1 MTSQQSNKKPNW
13 LIALQRDLWKNPDRF
28 MAIKV
33 SVAMALLVIPFIF
46 LQKPYCS
53 VTLALGVVAAGLA
66 ETDDHP
72 RGRLKAIIVTIL
84 VFAITTIS
92 VSILKPFPFW
102 FGAGFI
108 LSTIVYVII
117 GGISERYRGISYGAI
132 LIGIYA
138 MLGYQEG
145 TPWYLMP
152 VLLSSGAL
160 FYAIISLFIL
170 WRKPYRLLEEQ
181 LSRGFLALSDY
192 LEEKARLFPYNE
204 HNETEVGHRLAILN
218 VAVVNALEKS
228 KAVLNSYGQE
238 VRDQKEL
245 LPYLQRFMLLQ
256 SLHERAASSHE
267 RYETLGEKVGCGE
280 ILEGF
285 GELLLQ
291 LSFATRLVSE
301 NMLTGQVYKHP
312 VSIAWI
318 ITALESEIE
327 VIPPEDQQLLVL
339 LLHNLTRS
347 HLSLQNLDKPEES
360 ESIPRLAQDSR
371 TVWERIKDLLSFKH
385 PRLRYAIRLS
395 SCFLIGYLLVHY
407 FNLEKGEW
415 VILTSLFVNQ
425 PTYSETRRRLF
436 QRVLGTISGV
446 VIGVAIIQLLPTITG
461 QMLLMILA
469 TYGFFYWKISNYSFA
484 VVFITIYVLCSNN
497 LSAGSGVAD
506 MAPRILDTV
515 IGALL
520 AILAIRLL
528 WPGWQHRKL
537 PHLLSQAL
545 KNNASYFKTILLEYE
560 GSVPKDDDLEYRIA
574 RREAHK
580 ADNELT
586 LSWQSMRLEPKK
598 QQKFMKFAFTFTYLN
613 HALLS
618 YLSALGARRGAGAT
632 MFKDFESYSAQ
643 IEQALL
649 EVGGMLE
656 EKGKNPIQ
664 VNLKPILLQLKERID
679 STADQQERQQLR
691 LLYNVAGVGNKLV
704 KQSEALRKESN

>member
-1 MTSQQSNKKPNW
+1 MAELKDNTIPQW
-13 LIALQRDLWKNPDRF
+13 IRAFQRELWKNPDRF
-28 MAIKV
+28 MAIKI
-33 SVAMALLVIPFIF
+33 SVVMALLVIPFIII
-46 LQKPYCS
+46 QKPYYS

-72 RGRLKAIIVTIL
+72 KGRLKAVVLTIL
-84 VFAITTIS
+84 VFAVTTFS
-92 VSILKPFPFW
+92 VSLLKPFPLW

-138 MLGYQEG
+138 MLGYKNG
-145 TPWYLMP
+145 TSWYLMP
-152 VLLSSGAL
+152 ALLCSGAL
-160 FYAIISLFIL
+160 FYAVISLLIL

-181 LSRGFLALSDY
+181 LSRGFLALADY

-204 HNETEVGHRLAILN
+204 HDETAVGHSLAILN
-218 VAVVNALEKS
+218 VAVVNSLEKC

-238 VRDQKEL
+238 VKDQMEL
-245 LPYLQRFMLLQ
+245 LPYLQRFMFLQ

-267 RYETLGEKVGCGE
+267 RYETLGEKVGCRE

-291 LSFATRLVSE
+291 LSYATRLVSE
-301 NMLTGQVYKHP
+301 SMLTGQQYKHP
-312 VSIAWI
+312 VSIGWI
-318 ITALESEIE
+318 VTALESEIE
-327 VIPPEDQQLLVL
+327 VLPSEDQQLLVL
-339 LLHNLTRS
+339 LLHNLSRS
-347 HLSLQNLDKPEES
+347 HHSLQNLNKPEES
-360 ESIPRLAQDSR
+360 TSIPRLAKDTR
-371 TVWERIKDLLSFKH
+371 TVWERIKDQLSFKH

-395 SCFLIGYLLVHY
+395 SCFLVGYLLVY
-407 FNLEKGEW
+407 FFNIEKGEW
-415 VILTSLFVNQ
+415 VMLTSLFVNQ

-446 VIGVAIIQLLPTITG
+446 VVGVAIIQLFPTIAG

-469 TYGFFYWKISNYSFA
+469 AFGFFFWRISKYSFA

-497 LSAGSGVAD
+497 LSSGSGVDD
-506 MAPRILDTV
+506 MAPRILDTLL
-515 IGALL
+515 GALL
-520 AILAIRLL
+520 AILAIRFL

-537 PHLLSQAL
+537 PHLLSEAL
-545 KNNASYFKTILLEYE
+545 KNNAYYFKTILQEYE
-560 GSVPKDDDLEYRIA
+560 GSQHEDDILKYRIA
-574 RREAHK
+574 RRAAHK

-598 QQKFMKFAFTFTYLN
+598 QQKFMKFAFTITYLN

-632 MFKDFESYSAQ
+632 MFKEFQEYSGQ
-643 IEQALL
+643 IEKALL
-649 EVGGMLE
+649 EVARMLE
-656 EKGKNPIQ
+656 ENGTKPIH
-664 VNLKPILLQLKERID
+664 VHLKPILLQLKEKINITND
-679 STADQQERQQLR
+679 TQERQQLR
-691 LLYNVAGVGNKLV
+691 LLYNIAGVGNKLV
-704 KQSEALRKESN
+704 KQSEALRMVAR